1 MLAVLARAEYSAP
14 DGVDDRC
21 WRWWA
26 AVKAVGSRRC
36 GVKTAAVGAVE
47 AAAVVAAASAAAVV
61 VAPASAVGAALAS
74 EAEAAAAVV
83 PTP

>member
-1 MLAVLARAEYSAP
+1 MAAVLARAEYSAP
-14 DGVDDRC
+14 DGVVDH

-36 GVKTAAVGAVE
+36 GVKTAVVGAVE
-47 AAAVVAAASAAAVV
+47 AAAVVAAASAVVV
-61 VAPASAVGAALAS
+61 VAPASAVAAALAS
-74 EAEAAAAVV
+74 EAVAAAAVV